1 MAELPPASLPKQEIK
16 DIMYDGW
23 FNFPVRV
30 YPHHTD
36 YAGVVWHGTYISWME
51 AARIECLRSAGVDFD
66 QLVASGMDLP
76 VMELSLR
83 YHHAIKM
90 GEDAIVRSRI
100 TMPNQLR
107 INFEH
112 EVITKTQLCVSATV
126 TIVAV
131 DMQNQKILR
140 ALPPMLE
147 GAIAKLLSASKDE
160 S

>member
-1 MAELPPASLPKQEIK
+1 MAKLPPAALPNKDIK

-36 YAGVVWHGTYISWME
+36 YAGVVWHGTYVSWME

-76 VMELSLR
+76 VMNLSIR

-100 TMPNQLR
+100 TMPNKLR

-112 EVITKTQLCVSATV
+112 EVITKTQLCVTATV

-131 DMQNQKILR
+131 DMQKQKILR
-140 ALPPMLE
+140 SLPPMLE
-147 GAIAKLLSASKDE
+147 GAIAKLLSAGKE
-160 S
+160 EP